1 MREFLLQIAALE
13 DLWLFLLELHGILSS
28 CIGYNFMLL
37 VLNVLNFMTRG
48 TRASNTIPLH
58 TQCSKGALKKQ
69 DLNDEPGASS
79 IATAS
84 ERQLSSLQSDF
95 ANILVTDRD
104 SIVSEDRRESEALG
118 PMVKES
124 SSDEKATFP
133 QSPNTSVHPATSP
146 VNKHPHGPS
155 TTKLPVKNAND
166 VNSTSVSDGH
176 ASGRDSTAA
185 SNGKMEK
192 TQPSHL
198 VPIDT
203 QENHNLN
210 GYSQLVRGTATSQM
224 PKTTTNRREE
234 VDSRDAQ
241 SDFRLGMGSPLTK
254 TDMRDLEYDLLS
266 FENQRLKDPEVP
278 PIRSN
283 FSHASDLSSHSDVNF
298 SQHKDDAP
306 MCSHLD
312 RQAVDK
318 ICNFPTGHSETI
330 LKTHEINNAE
340 YSNLFPFKERRSM
353 LGGYDGEPCTDSSNM
368 GESSIISNILSIDF
382 DPWDD
387 SLTSPQNLA
396 KLLGEN
402 DKLQGSFGVPGSR
415 KNHTSS
421 QSRFS
426 FAREEEPRSQ
436 ASGLG
441 QSFDCFTRSSN
452 QRSFG
457 HEFPNSNSFQHEKL
471 DSRNGFPVYNGMESE
486 IFTGNHSHTPSNR
499 ISGNL
504 LLIHLL

>member
-1 MREFLLQIAALE
+1 
-13 DLWLFLLELHGILSS
+13 
-28 CIGYNFMLL
+28 
-37 VLNVLNFMTRG
+37 MTRG
-48 TRASNTIPLH
+48 TRAANTIPLH

-69 DLNDEPGASS
+69 DLNDGPGASCT
-79 IATAS
+79 ATAS

-104 SIVSEDRRESEALG
+104 SIVSEDRSQSEALG
-118 PMVKES
+118 QMVKGS

-133 QSPNTSVHPATSP
+133 QSPNTSVHPAMSP
-146 VNKHPHGPS
+146 VNKEPYGPS
-155 TTKLPVKNAND
+155 TPKLPAKSAND
-166 VNSTSVSDGH
+166 VNATFVSDGH

-185 SNGKMEK
+185 SNGKKEK

-198 VPIDT
+198 TPIDI
-203 QENHNLN
+203 QENNSLN
-210 GYSQLVRGTATSQM
+210 GCSELVRGTPTSQM
-224 PKTTTNRREE
+224 HKTTTDRREE

-241 SDFRLGMGSPLTK
+241 TDYRLGMGNPLTK
-254 TDMRDLEYDLLS
+254 TDIRDPEDDLLS
-266 FENQRLKDPEVP
+266 FENQRLKDPEVA

-283 FSHASDLSSHSDVNF
+283 FFRASDLSSHSDINF
-298 SQHKDDAP
+298 SQHKDDDP
-306 MCSHLD
+306 MYSHLD

-318 ICNFPTGHSETI
+318 ICNFPTGNLETI

-353 LGGYDGEPCTDSSNM
+353 LGRYDGEQCTDSSNNM

-382 DPWDD
+382 DPWDE

-436 ASGLG
+436 TSGFG
-441 QSFDCFTRSSN
+441 QSVDCFTRSSN
-452 QRSFG
+452 QHSFG
-457 HEFPNSNSFQHEKL
+457 HELPNSNSFQHEKF

-486 IFTGNHSHTPSNR
+486 IFTGSHSHTPSNR
-499 ISGNL
+499 NSGRL
-504 LLIHLL
+504 LLIRLL